1 MGWFYF
7 QEGGMGNQQ
16 RIIFLLANIVRRFID
31 TLNLHVRDDN
41 FEWLEEEKYSC
52 QTFLHLSERCY
63 TGDCPLISYFN
74 CQSNWVLLS

>member
-7 QEGGMGNQQ
+7 QEGEMGNQQ

-52 QTFLHLSERCY
+52 PTFLH
-63 TGDCPLISYFN
+63 
-74 CQSNWVLLS
+74 